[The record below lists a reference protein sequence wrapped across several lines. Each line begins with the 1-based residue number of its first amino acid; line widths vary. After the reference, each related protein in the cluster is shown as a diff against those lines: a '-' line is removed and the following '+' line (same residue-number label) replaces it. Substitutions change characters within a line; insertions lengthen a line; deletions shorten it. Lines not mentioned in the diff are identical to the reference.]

1 MSLNRIK
8 ATPYG
13 INFWKGKSMCS
24 VSANICGYLSSP
36 KPSVPYLCKK
46 MLILLISRTFLSV
59 ETIPMTVL
67 LIILEVKAFIG
78 GSIMAEGIEEITD
91 IPNNGFIGKPINTR
105 TFTKEISQFV
115 K

>member
-1 MSLNRIK
+1 
-8 ATPYG
+8 
-13 INFWKGKSMCS
+13 MCS
-24 VSANICGYLSSP
+24 ISANICGYLSSS
-36 KPSVPYLCKK
+36 KPNIPHLCKK
-46 MLILLISRTFLSV
+46 MLILLISHTSLGV

-67 LIILEVKAFIG
+67 LIFLEVKAFIG

-91 IPNNGFIGKPINTR
+91 LPNNGFTGKPINTR

>member
-1 MSLNRIK
+1 
-8 ATPYG
+8 
-13 INFWKGKSMCS
+13 
-24 VSANICGYLSSP
+24 
-36 KPSVPYLCKK
+36 
-46 MLILLISRTFLSV
+46 
-59 ETIPMTVL
+59 MTVL